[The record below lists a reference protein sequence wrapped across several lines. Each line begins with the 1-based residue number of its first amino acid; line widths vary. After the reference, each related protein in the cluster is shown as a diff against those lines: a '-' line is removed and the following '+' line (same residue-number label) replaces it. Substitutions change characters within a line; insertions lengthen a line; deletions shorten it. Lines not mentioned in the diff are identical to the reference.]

1 MLSREKR
8 RSDVECPS
16 LHYLKLVPS
25 PQRPIVQISS
35 RALCFQE
42 LACIKDSVIGL
53 SPQVAIYLPMNL
65 SSRPVSNKPLP
76 AVPCWD
82 NKKAWHGVN
91 SILQALSPLQDPVE
105 RPTHVMRKRGFDA
118 RMQVNEVHRTR
129 AGCGQNTKVVTL
141 RKQSIKRS
149 QRMRAGMIPT
159 GNVGLDAETR
169 FQPQGRNPIPRLRGN
184 GPGTNVGWTEGA
196 DLLPN
201 FMRLSS
207 DTHVPVM
214 CA

>member
-76 AVPCWD
+76 AVSCWN

-91 SILQALSPLQDPVE
+91 AILQALSPLQDPVE
-105 RPTHVMRKRGFDA
+105 RPTYVMGKRGFDMW
-118 RMQVNEVHRTR
+118 MQVNEVHRTR
-129 AGCGQNTKVVTL
+129 AGCGQYTKIVAL

-149 QRMRAGMIPT
+149 QRMRTGMIPT
-159 GNVGLDAETR
+159 GNVSLDAETR
-169 FQPQGRNPIPRLRGN
+169 FQPHRRNPIPGLRGN
-184 GPGTNVGWTEGA
+184 GPGTNVVWTEGPE
-196 DLLPN
+196 LPQS
-201 FMRLSS
+201 FIVKIPGSTVGGDR
-207 DTHVPVM
+207 
-214 CA
+214 A